1 MIDIILVIVIAFL
14 LGLLGFVE
22 HEDRKE
28 RATLINSVIAK
39 NTQELVNLKLA
50 DSTKVVAQKAEQSDL
65 IPTDEITPDQF
76 QTMIEHENRVV
87 EETA

>member
-14 LGLLGFVE
+14 LGLLGFVLY
-22 HEDRKE
+22 EDRKE

>member
-14 LGLLGFVE
+14 LGLLGFVLY
-22 HEDRKE
+22 EDRKE

-65 IPTDEITPDQF
+65 IPTDEMTPDQF

>member
-1 MIDIILVIVIAFL
+1 MIDIILIIVIAFL
-14 LGLLGFVE
+14 ICLLGFVLY
-22 HEDRKE
+22 EDRKE

-65 IPTDEITPDQF
+65 IPTDEMTPDQF